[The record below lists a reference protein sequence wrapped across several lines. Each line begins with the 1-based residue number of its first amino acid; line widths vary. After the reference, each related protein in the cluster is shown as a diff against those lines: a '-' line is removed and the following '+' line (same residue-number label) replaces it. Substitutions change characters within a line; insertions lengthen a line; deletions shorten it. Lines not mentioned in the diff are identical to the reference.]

1 LPANKEKKLAELMK
15 RLSPEA
21 VAPLKDYLR
30 DGVVSKLEFKRLLG
44 LMTDAFDELL
54 NDTPNTKRMEKKLRE
69 LIVGLGDLKY
79 EGEIGDETLRTA
91 VKLIRER
98 IVGQSQRESLARL
111 LTDEFVR
118 DWTKAD
124 PELIEKIADY
134 DGLLEM
140 LADKADAGPDFADTE
155 LSELLVELGGHV
167 AARYAARLSDAD
179 LDSLLDR
186 AIVVAQ
192 GIESRKNIGDPLLEL
207 ARDGMQKLGIIALMR
222 RAFTGLLIGDLIL
235 RQVGKSLNIKG
246 NTTVTDFIIFVGVKV
261 FESENIGKTDRAQVT
276 RTRKDLEAVR
286 AM

>member
-1 LPANKEKKLAELMK
+1 MK